1 MNRSHP
7 KPVLDI
13 ALVGCG
19 AVGAGVLEG
28 IAAEPALRVGQV
40 LVPAP
45 DDARVRDTLA
55 RLAPQARPRRALDPD
70 APAPD
75 LLVECAGHA
84 AVAQHVLPAL
94 ERGIDCL
101 IVSAGALTED
111 GLAER
116 LEQAARRGGAQARL
130 LSGAVGAIDALA
142 AARLGGLEQVSYT
155 GRKPPLAWRGT
166 PAERDWDLAALSQAQ
181 LIFSGSARE
190 AARRFPKNANVAA
203 TVALASLGLDRVQV
217 RLYADPAAHGN
228 QHCIDARGGFGE
240 LSLSLQ
246 GQALPGNPKTSALTV
261 YSVVRALLNHV
272 RAIAI

>member
-1 MNRSHP
+1 M
-7 KPVLDI
+7 LDI

-19 AVGAGVLEG
+19 AIGAGVLEL
-28 IAAEPALRVGQV
+28 IAADPALRVGQV
-40 LVPAP
+40 LTHAP
-45 DDARVRDTLA
+45 DAPRVRDALA
-55 RLAPQARPRRALDPD
+55 RLAPQARSLRALAPD

-84 AVAQHVLPAL
+84 AIEQHVLPAL

-101 IVSAGALTED
+101 IVSAGALTD
-111 GLAER
+111 TVMLER
-116 LEQAARRGGAQARL
+116 VEAAARRGGAQARL

-142 AARLGGLEQVSYT
+142 AARLGGLEHVRYT
-155 GRKPPLAWRGT
+155 GRKPPRAWQGT
-166 PAERDWDLAALSQAQ
+166 AAEQDWDLSALQQAQ

-217 RLYADPAAHGN
+217 QLYADPAISGN
-228 QHCIDARGGFGE
+228 LHRIDARGGFGE

-246 GQALPGNPKTSALTV
+246 GRPLASNPKTSALTV
-261 YSVVRALLNHV
+261 YSVARALLNHAQ
-272 RAIAI
+272 AIAI